1 MQVSKVLMSNHKST
15 LLEGKENPINR
26 RQALII
32 EYKVHHWTESSITP
46 KGNECC
52 TLVKTNYYD

>member
-32 EYKVHHWTESSITP
+32 EYKVHH
-46 KGNECC
+46 
-52 TLVKTNYYD
+52 